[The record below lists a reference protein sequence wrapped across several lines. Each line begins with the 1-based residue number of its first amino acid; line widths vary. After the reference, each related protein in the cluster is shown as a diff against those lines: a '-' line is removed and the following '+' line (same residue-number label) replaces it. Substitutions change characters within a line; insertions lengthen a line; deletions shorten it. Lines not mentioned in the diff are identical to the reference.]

1 MKTKVII
8 AMVFVALLSAL
19 VMPTFAARP
28 STPPGQVITGGSF
41 YASDAAVSYSA
52 VYTDPVAYYPQSWS
66 KMGAYN
72 TYGPQFREFFTSEY
86 SGIITLRG
94 TVYLENIGQWPDT
107 TYLEVGIG
115 FLNSWY
121 FTATGYPN
129 WKGPSCY
136 IIFFGGDA
144 GYDVHIQTQPT
155 ERPSQVLT
163 FSAYFDPDAEVYES
177 ASFIYEMT
185 INFEDEAI
193 YLRVKHSETGSIG
206 TVTYGFSEFG
216 WDKLYLGY
224 SLDPADLAGD
234 PVFAGI
240 ISVNNAGHASISA
253 IRVTESP

>member
-19 VMPTFAARP
+19 VMPTFAALP
-28 STPPGQVITGGSF
+28 STPPGQVITGGTF
-41 YASDAAVSYSA
+41 YAFDAGVSGSA
-52 VYTDPVAYYPQSWS
+52 VYTDPYACYPQSFSWG
-66 KMGAYN
+66 GASN
-72 TYGPQFREFFTSEY
+72 TYEPQVREFFTSED
-86 SGIITLRG
+86 SKIITLRG

-121 FTATGYPN
+121 FTEAWYPY

-136 IIFFGGDA
+136 IIFFGTSSGV
-144 GYDVHIQTQPT
+144 GYDVHIQTQPE

-163 FSAYFDPDAEVYES
+163 FPAYFVGGVYEPV
-177 ASFIYEMT
+177 SFIYEMT
-185 INFEDEAI
+185 INFGKEEI
-193 YLRVKHSETGSIG
+193 YLWVKHSETGSIG
-206 TVTYGFSEFG
+206 TVTYKFSEFG
-216 WDKLYLGY
+216 WDAYYGY
-224 SLDPADLAGD
+224 PQDPAELAGG